1 MTTIVKD
8 LTVYKKSTYSKTVII
23 LHPPSELFNTHRVI
37 TSKTSRREI
46 FILKKNKVQ
55 QFKLIKF
62 A

>member
-37 TSKTSRREI
+37 TSKTS
-46 FILKKNKVQ
+46 LKKNKVQ